1 MVLHEHTSKR
11 QSAGET
17 RVRRPIN
24 GVGEGRRVVALTPR
38 PEDITIPQKIK
49 LELCSFAHYF
59 TSNCV
64 SIHIRVGCA

>member
-1 MVLHEHTSKR
+1 MVLHENTSKR

-38 PEDITIPQKIK
+38 PEEKRGYYYPTKD
-49 LELCSFAHYF
+49 
-59 TSNCV
+59 
-64 SIHIRVGCA
+64 